1 MKKVF
6 LALMC
11 MATMTMF
18 IGCGGRSKKADSAQK
33 AEEAME
39 KLVETGAFGERT
51 KAATQAAF
59 KGIGLTLG
67 QVEPDYKYI
76 DEDTLK
82 IYRGVVY
89 QGRYEGSAVFIKA
102 DKADVSREEFE
113 DYIRKIYAVTQ
124 KTADDGKVIYGFE
137 KRSKAEEANAEW
149 SADDI
154 LAQKI
159 LGFPLDAF
167 DWGFRLKGKYMRI
180 AVSLLEANKKYPARL
195 QVHFYDALQ
204 KSMDETMKDAEK
216 ALEDPKVQKA
226 LEDAFKK

>member
-33 AEEAME
+33 AEEAVE

-89 QGRYEGSAVFIKA
+89 QGRYEGSAVFIKT
-102 DKADVSREEFE
+102 DNTDVSREEFE
-113 DYIRKIYAVTQ
+113 SYVRKIYAVTQ
-124 KTADDGKVIYGFE
+124 KIADEGKVINGFE
-137 KRSKAEEANAEW
+137 RKSKPEEAVMEW
-149 SADDI
+149 AVDDI

-159 LGFPLDAF
+159 LGFPLSEYN
-167 DWGFRLKGKYMRI
+167 WGFRYKDKYKRME
-180 AVSLLEANKKYPARL
+180 VGLLEANKKYPARL

-216 ALEDPKVQKA
+216 ALKDPKVQKA